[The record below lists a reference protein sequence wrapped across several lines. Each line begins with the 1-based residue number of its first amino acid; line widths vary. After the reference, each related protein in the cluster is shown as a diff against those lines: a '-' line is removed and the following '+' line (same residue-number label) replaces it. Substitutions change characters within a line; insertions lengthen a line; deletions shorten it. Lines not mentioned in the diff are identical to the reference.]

1 MDRRYGLA
9 EGLVDAIAKEATGQV
24 AKSVVGVVK
33 FAVVAA
39 AVTICALAHA
49 LWSSN
54 PPATVALLAL
64 SFLLGLTIG
73 IAFGWRRACKTKN
86 DRLVAKDAEIAEL
99 KKRPTQEDVGNLK
112 KDHEKEIAELKSRIS
127 DLEDSSRKALE
138 QVRTPSGKLCANLA
152 AVRMLPVETIQAM
165 LDAFDRGGSTDL
177 GRHEECVR
185 RSIANKDGIFRLGT
199 MWFNGVPGDP
209 DGTYLLTNEWKSFM
223 DDTKV
228 LAAMRGLARPSG
240 PVWQTL

>member
-1 MDRRYGLA
+1 MK
-9 EGLVDAIAKEATGQV
+9 IAKTIFGLIGTAILGLLATYITIPEWVLMNLERHFLQTVWGFLIS
-24 AKSVVGVVK
+24 AALGG
-33 FAVVAA
+33 A
-39 AVTICALAHA
+39 AVFIVFSTYVSWRLGSRPCKAFDDLKRIDGLGDCESLADM
-49 LWSSN
+49 
-54 PPATVALLAL
+54 VER
-64 SFLLGLTIG
+64 I
-73 IAFGWRRACKTKN
+73 KK
-86 DRLVAKDAEIAEL
+86 LV
-99 KKRPTQEDVGNLK
+99 
-112 KDHEKEIAELKSRIS
+112 KDHEKAIAELKSRIS

-152 AVRMLPVETIQAM
+152 AVRTLPMETIQAM

-199 MWFNGVPGDP
+199 MWFNGAPGDP

-228 LAAMRGLARPSG
+228 LAAMRDLARPSG
-240 PVWQTL
+240 PVWQTLLSPEE